1 VGCGWLVERR
11 RDDEGAG
18 GVDGVAG
25 AQRDFER

>member
-1 VGCGWLVERR
+1 VERR